1 MTMVEDRPILV
12 LATGQRC
19 GSTLLQRVLSTHP
32 GVFLWGEHAGQL
44 EPMLAAADAF
54 AAWSSDQAARASQEF
69 EAAGTSGFMAN
80 LAPPEPVVREQV
92 RALVRGLFRRRPD
105 GAELPDSFRW
115 GFKEVRYGAGFVRRF
130 LTCFPATRVVCLTRD
145 PIAVLRSLDW
155 WERTSGGLWSRER
168 TANTLRA
175 WRDINASFLDA
186 TDLAEVVLPVR
197 YEDLTGTRE
206 ASLSRICAFLGVD
219 PDRLERAVLD
229 DVVHAPAPWGR
240 QRRRLQPHATVA
252 DAYRDLLGDPELR
265 RVAGRLGYSLDVHSE
280 HAQIAQ

>member
-1 MTMVEDRPILV
+1 MTMVWDRPILI

-19 GSTLLQRVLSTHP
+19 GSTLLQRALSTHP
-32 GVFLWGEHAGQL
+32 GVFIWGEHAGQL

-54 AAWSSDQAARASQEF
+54 AAWSNDQAARASREF

-80 LAPPEPVVREQV
+80 LAPPESVVREQV
-92 RALVRGLFRRRPD
+92 RALIRGLFRRRPD
-105 GAELPDSFRW
+105 DAELPESFRW

-130 LTCFPATRVVCLTRD
+130 VTCFPATRVVCLTRD

-155 WERTSGGLWSRER
+155 WERTSGGLWNRER
-168 TANTLRA
+168 TANTLRS

-186 TDLAEVVLPVR
+186 TDLAEVVLLTR
-197 YEDLTGTRE
+197 YEDLTGARE
-206 ASLSRICAFLGVD
+206 AALSRICGFLEVD
-219 PDRLERAVLD
+219 PGRLERAVLD

-240 QRRRLQPHATVA
+240 QRRRLLPHAA
-252 DAYRDLLGDPELR
+252 IASAYRDLLDDPELSR
-265 RVAGRLGYSLDVHSE
+265 IAGRLGYSLDVDGE